1 MSRSRQILINA
12 VAQWAVTGLSAILGL
27 LIVPFLILKLGQ
39 DGYGLV
45 VIILGIAGI
54 CALADMGISGALAR
68 QLAESLGRKDND
80 AFNEYASTASII
92 NLAVGGACALSVL
105 LLAVPMARAF
115 RLPEALFRDGVILL
129 RTFGAAHVLLTFAM
143 FTPRAV
149 LASHNRFDLACVID
163 AARRLMQT
171 VGLFVVLSLTSL
183 GLVGWALVCILVD
196 TAVAGLL
203 WRAAFRAER
212 RLRISQRWFR
222 RGRVRSLYGL
232 GGHLTVL
239 QVSGQLSVSADP
251 FILTA
256 CLGPASVSFYRPPSQ
271 AMGAISQLVM
281 TLAGQLH
288 PLATQ
293 AHVQGDRES
302 LKRILFQGTKFTMLM
317 GSVACAIVI
326 SLAEPLCKV
335 WLGGALGEGYKTAA
349 AVLTIQAV
357 TALGAFAAGTQWPVL
372 LGMRKTAFA
381 AYGRLALALVNIAAS
396 WLLVRYARLGVIG
409 VVIPTMVIELVWRPV
424 LGWYVCRAVAFSVRE
439 YLQDA
444 YLAPL
449 MIGSAVAGLGLQLRV
464 LAPVKDPW
472 SLALMA
478 SILGGASA
486 ALIWFAGL
494 SGAERKK
501 VRGALQP
508 LAAHPTAVARLG

>member
-183 GLVGWALVCILVD
+183 GLVGWALVCIVVD

-212 RLRISQRWFR
+212 RLRISPRWFR

-256 CLGPASVSFYRPPSQ
+256 CLGPGSVSLYRPPGQ
-271 AMGAISQLVM
+271 VIGAMSQLVT

-424 LGWYVCRAVAFSVRE
+424 LGWYVCKTAAFRIRE
-439 YLQDA
+439 YFQQA

-449 MIGSAVAGLGLQLRV
+449 VIGSALTAVGLQIEQF
-464 LAPVKDPW
+464 APVEKAW
-472 SLALMA
+472 GLFVGALALA
-478 SILGGASA
+478 STGA
-486 ALIWFAGL
+486 ALVWFAGF
-494 SGAERKK
+494 S
-501 VRGALQP
+501 P
-508 LAAHPTAVARLG
+508 NDRLGIQSATWSPARRRCALES